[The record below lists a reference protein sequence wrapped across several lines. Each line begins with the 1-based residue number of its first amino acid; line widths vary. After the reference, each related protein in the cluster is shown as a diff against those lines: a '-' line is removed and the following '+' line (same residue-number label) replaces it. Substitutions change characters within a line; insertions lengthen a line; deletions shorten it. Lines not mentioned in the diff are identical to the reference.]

1 MIVAILTFR
10 LDKSHII
17 ILGTLLKAS
26 NCRGERAFLK
36 RTICI
41 IYRITRSQRTKI
53 RRGSDIKTCSLII
66 RNPRKGGGQGYPCLA
81 YIRCVS
87 CSYSGFI
94 TPGAAAG
101 SSSFVFC
108 GNVINLNA
116 FTYIAN
122 SDCNRSTICR
132 RSRRH
137 CYIISCIK
145 VSSTNG
151 CITNLKRHIA
161 SRSGE
166 TT

>member
-17 ILGTLLKAS
+17 ILCTLLKAS

-66 RNPRKGGGQGYPCLA
+66 RNPRKGGGQGCPCLA
-81 YIRCVS
+81 YIRSVS
-87 CSYSGFI
+87 GSYCGLI

-101 SSSFVFC
+101 SSSFVSY
-108 GNVINLNA
+108 INIIDLY
-116 FTYIAN
+116 TLSYIRY
-122 SDCNRSTICR
+122 SYS
-132 RSRRH
+132 
-137 CYIISCIK
+137 
-145 VSSTNG
+145 
-151 CITNLKRHIA
+151 
-161 SRSGE
+161 
-166 TT
+166 